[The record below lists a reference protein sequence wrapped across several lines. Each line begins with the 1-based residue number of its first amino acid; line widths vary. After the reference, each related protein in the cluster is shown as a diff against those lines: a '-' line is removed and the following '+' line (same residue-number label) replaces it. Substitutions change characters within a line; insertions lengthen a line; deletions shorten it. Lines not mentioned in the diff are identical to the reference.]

1 MLTFRAFA
9 IFLGVLFRIFS
20 FQRTEDGMD
29 DEITD
34 AKEGKQL
41 LRLRNNSIKSLIQ
54 PLRMVLSILILSCE
68 PCLFIMEYISL

>member
-1 MLTFRAFA
+1 
-9 IFLGVLFRIFS
+9 
-20 FQRTEDGMD
+20 MD